1 MWYRDIAFKCEE
13 IKKVEVEMKKLLK
26 LLDLKLETI
35 PGVDTVTAIAL
46 VAHIGDIK
54 RFRNADKLAKF
65 SGIASGIAPVN
76 FSSEGK
82 GKDKKSKQGNREL
95 YVVFYFLAVQRVQ
108 VSRKGTPRNPVFLEY
123 YKKKISE
130 GKTKIQALVCVMRR
144 LNNIIYGMMKNKT
157 EYILVR
163 V

>member
-1 MWYRDIAFKCEE
+1 
-13 IKKVEVEMKKLLK
+13 MKKLLK

-35 PGVDTVTAIAL
+35 PGIDTVTAIAL

-65 SGIASGIAPVN
+65 SGIAPVN
-76 FSSEGK
+76 FSSAGK

-95 YVVFYFLAVQRVQ
+95 YGVFYFLAVQQVQ
-108 VSRKGTPRNPVFLEY
+108 VSKKGTPRNPVFLQY
-123 YKKKISE
+123 YKRKVSE

-144 LNNIIYGMMKNKT
+144 INNIIYGMMKNKT
-157 EYILVR
+157 EYIMPNVEIKE
-163 V
+163 VAW